1 MLHIIYNWP
10 WATIWAAVSAIFT
23 AAAVG
28 VAGWAMF
35 RWRKQDELK
44 VKLAFKQAVSD
55 YAYCLMS
62 LPMILNNGYERVK
75 HRETAE
81 KLVDLLNACN
91 IAWLST
97 EGLLDK
103 EIEVAKCW
111 EFIFEN
117 HKHYLSGSLD
127 RDTLGANCMGILSE
141 KFVFN

>member
-1 MLHIIYNWP
+1 MWHSIYNWP

-62 LPMILNNGYERVK
+62 LPQMLNNGPVRMK
-75 HRETAE
+75 HKETAE

-97 EGLLDK
+97 EGLLEK
-103 EIEVAKCW
+103 ETEVAKCW

-117 HKHYLSGSLD
+117 HKHFLAGALD
-127 RDTLGANCMGILSE
+127 RDTLGAHCMGILSE

>member
-1 MLHIIYNWP
+1 MWHTIYNWP

-62 LPMILNNGYERVK
+62 LPKMLNHDDVRIRHKDKV
-75 HRETAE
+75 HR
-81 KLVDLLNACN
+81 LVDLLNACN

-97 EGLLDK
+97 EGLLEKDK
-103 EIEVAKCW
+103 TVAESW

-117 HKHYLSGSLD
+117 HKFYLAGKLD
-127 RDTLGANCMGILSE
+127 RDILGANCMGILSE
-141 KFVFN
+141 KFVFK